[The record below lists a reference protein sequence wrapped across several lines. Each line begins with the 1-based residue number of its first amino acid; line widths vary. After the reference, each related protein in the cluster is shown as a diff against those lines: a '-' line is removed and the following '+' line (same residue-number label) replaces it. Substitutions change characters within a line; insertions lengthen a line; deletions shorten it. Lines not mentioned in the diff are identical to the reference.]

1 MENMIIARF
10 KDNETAAET
19 DKLRQWDYGQ
29 TLRIEGLSLPDMV
42 EVHFSIRDVGGDAE
56 RQIGT
61 TKDGVTEVV
70 IPDKM
75 LENKHCK
82 CSEYTIYAWV
92 YLSDETSGQTEYDI
106 RIPVETRSRPV
117 DFAKPNQPDFVGQ
130 VMEKL
135 NDVETL
141 KADFDEMDRQKLT
154 RPESAKAG
162 QIFRVQAV
170 NEDGTLV
177 LEAVDMPSCDVKDV
191 QIDGKSIVSEGVAEI
206 PIAKNATYNNGWNNC
221 YGVVGIRGA
230 GSGSGAIQMG
240 TDNCLELLAS
250 SNDHISK
257 RYNLVSGAISSRNLD
272 YAVKCAMCDGKGA
285 AWTEDEQAAARSRMG
300 VKDVF
305 VAQRGVTKFA
315 EIEEAYN
322 SGKQVVCTDGWLVAR
337 LDILSPSSYAQF
349 SGLDDLGN
357 PVLLKVTK
365 EDAWKRTNITKA
377 TAGYVDYEI
386 IKVQKSID
394 TIGKYINSV
403 DPMLS
408 ELGKMS
414 AVNIL
419 KSVYSFRGGFC
430 NNAGTL
436 HIKNPGIYLIMQGGT
451 GNKQII
457 INNNGTEVLNKT
469 WNGIII
475 LAYDSGVITP
485 IGIETSLTIAGTF
498 KMPGTFQGWTSDGS
512 YSTIINYPS
521 MCVVA
526 YLGNSGVNYLK

>member
-29 TLRIEGLSLPDMV
+29 TLRIEGLSLPDV
-42 EVHFSIRDVGGDAE
+42 IEVHFSIRDIGGDAE

-61 TKDGVTEVV
+61 TKDGVTEVT

-106 RIPVETRSRPV
+106 RIPVEARSKPMG
-117 DFAKPNQPDFVGQ
+117 FAPSNQPDFAGK

-141 KADFDEMDRQKLT
+141 KADFSNLA
-154 RPESAKAG
+154 PAG
-162 QIFRVQAV
+162 AVVGQLFRVADIS
-170 NEDGTLV
+170 EDGKYTMEPV
-177 LEAVDMPSCDVKDV
+177 NMPSGGVTDV
-191 QIDGKSIVSEGVAEI
+191 QINGSSVVSDGVASLPLANMYGKFGIVRLAENLGI
-206 PIAKNATYNNGWNNC
+206 KWSDANGGGLSID
-221 YGVVGIRGA
+221 Y
-230 GSGSGAIQMG
+230 AIQ
-240 TDNCLELLAS
+240 
-250 SNDHISK
+250 SN
-257 RYNLVSGAISSRNLD
+257 ISSRGSSNKPIIPYYLD
-272 YAVKCAMCDGKGA
+272 YAVKAAMCDGKGE
-285 AWTEDEQAAARSRMG
+285 AWTEDEQAMARARMG

-337 LDILSPSSYAQF
+337 LDILSPGSYAQF

-357 PVLLKVTK
+357 PAILKVTK
-365 EDAWKRTNITKA
+365 EDAWTRTNITKA
-377 TAGYVDYEI
+377 TTGYVDYEI
-386 IKVQKSID
+386 DKVQKSIG

-403 DPMLS
+403 DPMLD

-451 GNKQII
+451 GNKKII
-457 INNNGTEVLNKT
+457 ININGTEVLNKT

-498 KMPGTFQGWTSDGS
+498 KMPGTYQGWTPDGS
-512 YSTIINYPS
+512 CSTTINYPS

-526 YLGNSGVNYLK
+526 YLGNSDVNYLE